1 MKNAVWFDDKKEAL
15 VRILFGIFM
24 GMMAYLFL
32 SWLAQPGSLFGG
44 SMGVAFTF
52 CFNSNVPETLGAVL
66 GFLLWGTFGALA
78 GVASLP
84 FADGGQ
90 KVLLRSL
97 CHFTLMALTLWAW
110 VILNFSY
117 EPLPG
122 LMLTFLLPYALIYLL
137 IWLGRWVGW
146 YAEVAELRQKLGLAP
161 GPSFLKWKETL
172 PHMAFALLLCLVVPL
187 ALRLCDAPDV
197 PVLSGFFYPWL
208 LLPLGGFFSAL
219 SLGRRQG
226 FCPLYPAACLG
237 AILLFIL
244 LARLCSN
251 MDDWPLVPI
260 ALASTLFG
268 NALGAKNRARK
279 KSGGTGC

>member
-1 MKNAVWFDDKKEAL
+1 MMVLDDKKQTLLRAL
-15 VRILFGIFM
+15 LGGLA
-24 GMMAYLFL
+24 GMAGCLLLGWL
-32 SWLAQPGSLFGG
+32 SQPGSLFGG
-44 SMGVAFTF
+44 LLGFDFTF
-52 CFNSNVPETLGAVL
+52 CYNSKVPELLGAAL
-66 GFLLWGTFGALA
+66 GFLLWFLFGAETGA
-78 GVASLP
+78 ATLP
-84 FADGGQ
+84 FADGG
-90 KVLLRSL
+90 KTLLLRSL
-97 CHFTLMALTLWAW
+97 CHFGVMSATMWAW
-110 VILNFSY
+110 VLLNFTY

-122 LMLTFLLPYALIYLL
+122 LVLSFQLPFTLIYIL

-260 ALASTLFG
+260 ALAFTLFG